1 MKKRIRKMVMA
12 VMLMTVMMS
21 FHMKLTV
28 SAAEKSMLYVT
39 GYEVTNETITP
50 GSDFIL
56 TVKLQNFSATTDA
69 EDIVVTV
76 TNPEDVI
83 PEYGT
88 VSMAYIEKVRP
99 EETEEITLKYSANAN
114 LEKTELNFTVSV
126 VTSTATTSSQLRI
139 PVGRVTDFTVDEYS
153 VPQKMIV
160 GKVGYASAQVE
171 NVGNKGVSNVVM
183 VARCDG
189 VDIGTANIGT
199 IAARTFKTQY
209 VSMTFDDAGRRAVD
223 LVLTYTNA
231 EGENK
236 EYVIS
241 SSIIN
246 VVEEEQISIDSST
259 QNIHQDEEGSSE
271 NVNQD
276 RGYGNIIVMSI
287 SGVLLIGVC
296 CVILLLLYRRK

>member
-12 VMLMTVMMS
+12 VMLMTVVIS
-21 FHMKLTV
+21 SNLKLKV
-28 SAAEKSMLYVT
+28 AAAENAMLYVT

-50 GSDFIL
+50 GSDFVL
-56 TVKLQNFSATTDA
+56 TVKLQNFSTTTAA
-69 EDIVVTV
+69 ENIIVTV
-76 TNPEDVI
+76 VNPDDVI

-88 VSMAYIEKVRP
+88 VSMAYIESIKP
-99 EETEEITLKYSANAN
+99 EGVEEVTFKYSANAD
-114 LEKTELNFTVSV
+114 LEKTELNFTVGV
-126 VTSTATTSSQLRI
+126 ITSTSATSSQLRI
-139 PVGRVTDFTVDEYS
+139 PVGRITDFTVDEYS
-153 VPQKMIV
+153 VPQKMTV

-209 VSMTFDDAGRRAVD
+209 VSMTFFTAGRQAVD

-231 EGENK
+231 DGENK
-236 EYVIS
+236 EYLIS

-246 VVEEEQISIDSST
+246 VVEEEQISIDT
-259 QNIHQDEEGSSE
+259 GMQQNSEEDSAGADQ
-271 NVNQD
+271 NQ
-276 RGYGNIIVMSI
+276 GYGNIVVMSI